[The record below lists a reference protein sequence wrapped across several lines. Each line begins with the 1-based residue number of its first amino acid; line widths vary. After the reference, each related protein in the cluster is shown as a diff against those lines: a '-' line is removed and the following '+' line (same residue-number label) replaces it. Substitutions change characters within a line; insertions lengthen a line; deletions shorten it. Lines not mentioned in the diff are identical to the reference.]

1 MKRAFIYSD
10 RFLRHDGGP
19 SHPFQMRRLAL
30 TAALLEAYGVFDKSG
45 VLWIE
50 PEPASLDEAAQFHAP
65 DYLRI
70 LQLADKGE
78 EPPEARRYGLGQGDN
93 PIVPGMLEGALL
105 AAGASLQGARLVES
119 GAAGTVLNI
128 AGGLHHA
135 MANQASGFCYLNDV
149 VLAITHLVRQGRRV
163 AYVALDA
170 RHGEGVQSAFY
181 ESDQVLTVSLHES
194 GASPFPGSGSVDEIG
209 RGRGRGFSVNLPFA
223 SGTDDET
230 FVWGFE
236 EIVPPLLEAFRP
248 DMLVTQLGVNTL
260 AVDPLA
266 HLNLTTH
273 GFVRII
279 RRLKAL
285 NLPWLALGGGG
296 NAIHAVARA
305 WTLAFSVMA
314 DADLPDL
321 LPAACLPMLREHGLH
336 GVDGVWLR
344 DRPEDAPRA
353 DEQARA
359 WAQQTVRA
367 VKDRIFPL
375 HGLSPTT

>member
-1 MKRAFIYSD
+1 MKRVFIYSD
-10 RFLRHDGGP
+10 RFLRHDYGP
-19 SHPFQMRRLAL
+19 RHPLQMRRLAL
-30 TAALLEAYGVFDKSG
+30 TAALLEAYGVFDRPG

-50 PEPASLDEAAQFHAP
+50 PEPASLDEAAQFHTP

-78 EPPEARRYGLGQGDN
+78 EPPEAWRYGLGKGDN

-105 AAGASLQGARLVES
+105 AAGASLQGAHLVES
-119 GAAGTVLNI
+119 GETGTVFNI

-135 MANQASGFCYLNDV
+135 MANRASGFCYLNDA
-149 VLAITHLVRQGRRV
+149 VLAITHFVRRGRRV
-163 AYVALDA
+163 AYVDLDA
-170 RHGEGVQSAFY
+170 HHGDGVQAAFD
-181 ESDQVLTVSLHES
+181 ESNQVLTLSLHES
-194 GASPFPGSGSVDEIG
+194 GASLFPGTGSVDEIG
-209 RGRGRGFSVNLPFA
+209 QGRGRGFSVNLPF
-223 SGTDDET
+223 SPGTDDET

-248 DMLVTQLGVNTL
+248 DVLVTQLGVGTL

-273 GFVRII
+273 GFCRMV
-279 RRLKAL
+279 RRLKSL

-296 NAIHAVARA
+296 YAIHAVARA
-305 WTLAFSVMA
+305 WTLAFAVMA

-321 LPAACLPMLREHGLH
+321 LPAVCLPMLREHGLK
-336 GVDGVWLR
+336 GVWLR
-344 DRPEDAPRA
+344 DRPEAAPRA
-353 DEQARA
+353 DEQVRA
-359 WAQQTVRA
+359 WARRTVRA
-367 VKDRIFPL
+367 VKERVFPL